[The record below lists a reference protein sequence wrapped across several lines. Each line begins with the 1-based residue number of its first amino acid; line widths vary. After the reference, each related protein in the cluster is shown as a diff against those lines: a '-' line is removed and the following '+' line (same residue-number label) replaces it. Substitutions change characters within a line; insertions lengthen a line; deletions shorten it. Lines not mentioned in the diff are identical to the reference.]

1 LAGDTS
7 AWAFA
12 AWALALVL
20 LLGWLSWFVLGQ
32 VTVFEV
38 SKSARLEVQQSANPV
53 AAAVAGKVVESRIV
67 LGQEIHTGDV
77 LVTLDL
83 GREQLR
89 LDEEKTRLAAYEP
102 RLASLAR
109 EVASLKRAAQDDR
122 GSADAAIASAKA
134 RAREAGAAADFARD
148 NERRLRDESKAGG
161 VAQTDAL
168 RAAAEAQKLFAAR
181 DAIAADATRIESE
194 ARTRRSQQDAQ
205 IENLERSIVT
215 LQGEQT
221 TTQSTIS
228 RLTQEMEQYVVRSPV
243 DGIVGEVAQ
252 LRAGAYINAGQVL
265 ATVVPRGGLMVVAD
279 FAPAAVLGRMHAGQT
294 GTLRLDGFPWTEFGS
309 IDVRVQRVA
318 SEIRDRTV
326 RVELVPL
333 PTAGTKIL
341 IQHGLPGTV
350 EIRMEQASPAVL
362 LLRAIGQISP
372 DGILATPK
380 P

>member
-1 LAGDTS
+1 M
-7 AWAFA
+7 A

-20 LLGWLSWFVLGQ
+20 LLGWLGWFVLGR

-38 SKSARLEVQQSANPV
+38 SRSARLEVQQSANPV
-53 AAAVAGKVVESRIV
+53 AAPVAAKVVESRIV
-67 LGQEIHTGDV
+67 LGQEIHAGDV
-77 LVTLDL
+77 LVTLDQ

-89 LDEEKTRLAAYEP
+89 LGEEQSRLAAFEP
-102 RLASLAR
+102 RLASLSR
-109 EVASLKRAAQDDR
+109 EMVSLKRAAQEDR
-122 GSADAAIASAKA
+122 ASADAAIAAAKA

-148 NERRLRDESKAGG
+148 TERRLRDESKAGG
-161 VAQTDAL
+161 VAQVDAL
-168 RAAAEAQKLFAAR
+168 RAGAEAQKLSAAR
-181 DAIAADATRIESE
+181 DAIASDAVRIENE
-194 ARTRRSQQDAQ
+194 ARTRRSQQEAQ

-215 LQGEQT
+215 LEGERA

-228 RLTQEMEQYVVRSPV
+228 RLTQELDQYIVRSPV
-243 DGIVGEVAQ
+243 DGVIGEVPS

-279 FAPAAVLGRMHAGQT
+279 FAPSAVLGRMHPGQT

-318 SEIRDRTV
+318 SEIRDRVV
-326 RVELVPL
+326 RVELMPL
-333 PTAGTKIL
+333 PTPGTKIL
-341 IQHGLPGTV
+341 MQHGLPGTV

-372 DGILATPK
+372 DGILASGAVKVPSEAPK